1 MFSLETSFGKDPWVP
16 LFFHLHPRCSV
27 NWCDSKIVPRSRT
40 PWNLPSWNVAWKM
53 RGNQRFWM
61 SSLEKQIGTCNVRM
75 FICETKQQHD
85 LCVFCIVLQSASTST
100 LPAHQLSGF
109 CVGLREAKRAIN
121 RKKCKVCWVP
131 LGRNSWDFDDQ
142 PRSYIFGNLGNELRH
157 RFFNHPPSRI
167 DNRLKCCEFTR
178 PLKLKPTEAWT
189 SLIIMNQ

>member
-1 MFSLETSFGKDPWVP
+1 MPICPFIGLSVYWRRPVP
-16 LFFHLHPRCSV
+16 ICPFIGLSVYRRRPEKTGRATTLHL
-27 NWCDSKIVPRSRT
+27 
-40 PWNLPSWNVAWKM
+40 WNEATTRRV
-53 RGNQRFWM
+53 
-61 SSLEKQIGTCNVRM
+61 
-75 FICETKQQHD
+75 
-85 LCVFCIVLQSASTST
+85 

-142 PRSYIFGNLGNELRH
+142 PHSYIFGNLGNELRH